1 MDEMV
6 DIWCYI
12 KGRQQNQ
19 IINLFVHRVVKEIIE
34 VFKKQDQ
41 YADDAKNL
49 IDYMTAPLNISV
61 FPGRGTDDNENFKD
75 WDINDIRE
83 RVRLVQEFDMLA
95 DKIVDYAIMCANN
108 YIVEDEEIFI
118 PKTRKILVP
127 LT

>member
-19 IINLFVHRVVKEIIE
+19 IINLFVHRAVKEIIE

-49 IDYMTAPLNISV
+49 IELIT
-61 FPGRGTDDNENFKD
+61 
-75 WDINDIRE
+75 
-83 RVRLVQEFDMLA
+83 
-95 DKIVDYAIMCANN
+95 
-108 YIVEDEEIFI
+108 
-118 PKTRKILVP
+118 
-127 LT
+127 